1 MSTRTVAHRVTTC
14 AALPDHG
21 AQPRM
26 RVSTIDVDRDGDRI
40 YPQGVELDNFAR
52 NSPLLWAHEHAG
64 LPIGVVTDIAIAPGN
79 GIEASWRWLEN
90 DPFADRVKNAW
101 EQGVV
106 RAASIGFLPLQ
117 SHPNEHG
124 GQDITRWDLLEV
136 SLCPIPANQHAT
148 RMLKA
153 LGLLDSNNHSERR
166 PRLSEQHLIDATA
179 EALAGMMARSLA
191 PVYAAQQSVPHID
204 DDDDPD
210 ELTISDEDQHVIG
223 LSLAEINRAIETVVR
238 EEVKQ
243 VAMETAADTARH
255 IALYQLGRFD

>member
-1 MSTRTVAHRVTTC
+1 MSTRTAAHRVTTC

-26 RVSTIDVDRDGDRI
+26 RVSTSDVDRDGDRI
-40 YPQGVELDNFAR
+40 FPAGVQLENFAR

-64 LPIGVVTDIAIAPGN
+64 LPIGVVTDVSIAPGSD

-90 DPFADRVKNAW
+90 DPFADRVRNAW

-117 SHPNEHG
+117 TRPNEHG
-124 GQDITRWDLLEV
+124 GRDIIRWDLLEI
-136 SLCPIPANQHAT
+136 SLVPIPANQHAT
-148 RMLKA
+148 RALKA
-153 LGLLDSNNHSERR
+153 LGLLNNNISGR
-166 PRLSEQHLIDATA
+166 PLSECLTDAA
-179 EALAGMMARSLA
+179 VQALAGLVSRRLA
-191 PVYAAQQSVPHID
+191 PAYALGLPDFED
-204 DDDDPD
+204 DDAD

-223 LSLAEINRAIETVVR
+223 LSLAEINRAIGTVVC
-238 EEVKQ
+238 EGVKQ
-243 VAMETAADTARH
+243 VALQTATDTARQ